1 MEVSMLFETLKLA
14 LLGFL
19 VSLLVIF
26 ILLNFMLGC
35 GDWGAPNCVTPI
47 QFIEIL
53 TSPFTK

>member
-1 MEVSMLFETLKLA
+1 MLLETLKLA

-19 VSLLVIF
+19 VSLLVMF

-53 TSPFTK
+53 ASPFTK